1 MQFNESP
8 RAGREIADDQQR
20 PFIADQVERP
30 GVGRPL
36 IVWVAFGRGYVR
48 NDCLPMDGILPTK
61 FESNGGYTRQNR
73 NFGQIDESFRQFSSR
88 APLWG
93 EMGELIVLAERRV
106 DRPRPTNGTRPAF
119 YFDLACPFSYLAAER
134 VERVLGDVDWIPTAT
149 SLLRPPVGRG
159 ESTAVRAHA
168 ETCAVALR
176 LPLVWPDRFPAD
188 APGALRAAAHAV
200 EIGAG
205 ARFALAASRL
215 AFCGGF
221 DLEDPEI
228 LAEAAAAAGIGLRE
242 CLTAAG
248 DPTRDEPLLTTARGL
263 ITHGVGRIPAIRV
276 GTRWF
281 DGDGALASAAAFLRA
296 DAACD
301 RPFAS

>member
-1 MQFNESP
+1 VN
-8 RAGREIADDQQR
+8 
-20 PFIADQVERP
+20 
-30 GVGRPL
+30 
-36 IVWVAFGRGYVR
+36 
-48 NDCLPMDGILPTK
+48 
-61 FESNGGYTRQNR
+61 
-73 NFGQIDESFRQFSSR
+73 ESFRQFS
-88 APLWG
+88 APVPLWG
-93 EMGELIVLAERRV
+93 VMGDLIDLAERRA
-106 DRPRPTNGTRPAF
+106 DRSRPTVGARPAF
-119 YFDLACPFSYLAAER
+119 FFDLACPFSYLAAER
-134 VERVLGDVDWIPTAT
+134 VERVLGEVDWVPTSA
-149 SLLRPPVGRG
+149 SLLAPGLGRG
-159 ESTAVRAHA
+159 ETAAVRAHA

-188 APGALRAAAHAV
+188 APGALRAAAYAV

-242 CLTAAG
+242 CLTAVG
-248 DPTRDEPLLTTARGL
+248 DPSRDEPLQATAQGL
-263 ITHGVGRIPAIRV
+263 VAHGVRRVPAIRV

-281 DGDGALASAAAFLRA
+281 DGDGVLASAAAFLRA
-296 DAACD
+296 APAFD